1 MPAPTVQRSR
11 QPKREGETK
20 EERWEHLHLHLHLHL
35 HQHQIIVVQTFFQA
49 W

>member
-20 EERWEHLHLHLHLHL
+20 EERWEHLHLHLHLH
-35 HQHQIIVVQTFFQA
+35 QIIAVQTFFQA
-49 W
+49 